1 MNRTAVYYAPEQE
14 IITWE
19 YEPSP
24 EQLAYEVIKSY
35 LSDGIDQTYY
45 NSPIDRWD
53 QSSISMRTEVL
64 NQFEIMDDFF
74 NQKVFDEFKQVHGS
88 RRLYEMDSNGKLDET
103 THTHSDP
110 DELDKARFVANS
122 KGPY

>member
-1 MNRTAVYYAPEQE
+1 MNRTAVYYAPHQE

-24 EQLAYEVIKSY
+24 EQMAYEVIKSY
-35 LSDGIDQTYY
+35 LNSAMDQTYY

-53 QSSISMRTEVL
+53 QSSISMRTEIL

-74 NQKVFDEFKQVHGS
+74 NQKVFDEFKQVHCS
-88 RRLYEMDSNGKLDET
+88 IRLYEMDSNGKLDET
-103 THTHSDP
+103 THTHP
-110 DELDKARFVANS
+110 DAGELDKARFVANS
-122 KGPY
+122 EGPY